1 MSDHELLR
9 IGLTGGIGS
18 GKTTCAAIFEAL
30 GIPVYY
36 SDARAKAIMNT
47 NDQLRTELK
56 EVFGEESY
64 LSDGSLNR
72 SYLSRLIFKDNSNIA
87 KINSIVH
94 PAVRNDFIKWCEENI
109 TSQYVLQESALMFE
123 TGSYK
128 SFDKNILVDA
138 SEEIRIDR
146 VMKRDGIPAEQVR
159 ERMAKQ
165 LLSSDK
171 RKLADFIIENDGN
184 QGLVK
189 QVVAIHLSILEL

>member
-1 MSDHELLR
+1 MSDHTLLR

-18 GKTTCAAIFEAL
+18 GKTTCAHIFEAL

-47 NDQLRTELK
+47 DNDLITLLK
-56 EVFGEESY
+56 EAFGEESY

-72 SYLSRLIFKDNSNIA
+72 GYLSRLIFQDNSNIA
-87 KINSIVH
+87 KINAIVH
-94 PAVRNDFIKWCEENI
+94 PAVRNDFIKWCSENAQY
-109 TSQYVLQESALMFE
+109 QYVLQESALLFE

-146 VMKRDGIPAEQVR
+146 VVKRDTISADQVR
-159 ERMAKQ
+159 ERMSKQ
-165 LLSSDK
+165 LPSSEK
-171 RKLADFIIENDGN
+171 RKLADYLIENDGN
-184 QGLVK
+184 HGLIK
-189 QVVAIHLSILEL
+189 QVIEIHLSILKP